1 MVGVDLARIPVRDLV
16 FVVWAGIEELGML
29 IQDIPRAGSSRFL
42 GIQGLGMLIQDIPMD
57 LLAQTKQFKQF
68 NE

>member
-1 MVGVDLARIPVRDLV
+1 MDLARISVRDLV
-16 FVVWAGIEELGML
+16 FVVWAGIEERGML
-29 IQDIPRAGSSRFL
+29 IQDIPGARSSRFL

-57 LLAQTKQFKQF
+57 FLVLTGQLNQR

>member
-1 MVGVDLARIPVRDLV
+1 MDLARISVRDLV
-16 FVVWAGIEELGML
+16 FVVWAGIEERGML
-29 IQDIPRAGSSRFL
+29 IQDIPGARSSRFL

>member
-1 MVGVDLARIPVRDLV
+1 MARISVRDLV

-29 IQDIPRAGSSRFL
+29 IQDIPEAGSSRFL
-42 GIQGLGMLIQDIPMD
+42 GIQELGMLIQRNFMD
-57 LLAQTKQFKQF
+57 LLAPTKELTEL

>member
-29 IQDIPRAGSSRFL
+29 IQDIPEAGSGRFL
-42 GIQGLGMLIQDIPMD
+42 GIQGLRMLLQDIPMD
-57 LLAQTKQFKQF
+57 FLVLTDQL
-68 NE
+68 NEKNE